1 MPDDSASFTQPG
13 PTDTQS
19 FTADP
24 RAAVVSFYTTE
35 LAKSGISA
43 ETAAQLAEKTFSSV
57 QTAAYIASHAH
68 QDQPGLPREQW
79 HPEDVK
85 AFKNLVS
92 ERLFEHVFQEQV
104 VDPASANNVLAA
116 SNRYDY
122 ENLYN
127 QVRQIPYT
135 PPVDQPD
142 PYIQYLFEN
151 GSAQFKDTAGKF
163 ALKKFFSTDTGQK
176 VAATATKTLEKTI
189 GKEAAKKLLTQLGV
203 KAATTAATG
212 AGGAAAGAEAGAAA
226 GAPGGPLA
234 IVTAIVG
241 AVVGFVVGAVV
252 GNWSKV
258 KHEAEEGI
266 LALSAA
272 VYSVGSTIFS
282 GGVAAV
288 GAIFAAIGTVAVE
301 SATSIVVI
309 VLAVPI
315 VLAFMLYIISNSA
328 YIVPPSSTIFV
339 PGTGP
344 GDQGGFEN
352 RSGCPLASG
361 QISTLSYDSAFQ
373 DGRGSVHRGGQRH
386 HGTNGYWLDM
396 GGSPCRYHMPADGVT
411 CGPNYDPVN
420 ICYNQANW
428 NGTCAS
434 GGSLSPFYGYAIDV
448 VSSSNNVYLPLVNGQ
463 SLTWNYGGSPYN
475 TSAGYAQNFSTTDP
489 GSGDNYFLHFMHM
502 NSTVFPGPYTS
513 GKQVGTLYNQG
524 GNTHLHLE
532 FSVNGVLQK
541 PENYFCR

>member
-1 MPDDSASFTQPG
+1 MPD
-13 PTDTQS
+13 PTDQNAFPGTGSDAPAWTQNP
-19 FTADP
+19 DP
-24 RAAVVSFYTTE
+24 RARLEE
-35 LAKSGISA
+35 LLASEFVAKARVAPAQAQLQAKWLVDSTVISA
-43 ETAAQLAEKTFSSV
+43 R
-57 QTAAYIASHAH
+57 IASHALPA
-68 QDQPGLPREQW
+68 DQL
-79 HPEDVK
+79 K
-85 AFKNLVS
+85 AFQNIFA
-92 ERLFEHVFQEQV
+92 ERALEESFAEMPTPTAKAAAHEILI
-104 VDPASANNVLAA
+104 AENN
-116 SNRYDY
+116 YDY
-122 ENLYN
+122 RSLYQAAQDVPLPPLSEGN
-127 QVRQIPYT
+127 QLHPFVSY
-135 PPVDQPD
+135 V
-142 PYIQYLFEN
+142 FET
-151 GSAQFKDTAGKF
+151 GSSKFKHEAGSL
-163 ALKKFFSTDTGQK
+163 ALKKFAGTESGQK
-176 VAATATKTLEKTI
+176 VVKAALNNPVT
-189 GKEAAKKLLTQLGV
+189 KEAAKKLLTQLGV

-241 AVVGFVVGAVV
+241 AVIGFVVGAVV

>member
-1 MPDDSASFTQPG
+1 MPD
-13 PTDTQS
+13 PTDQNAFPGTGSDAPAWTQNP
-19 FTADP
+19 DP
-24 RAAVVSFYTTE
+24 RARLEE
-35 LAKSGISA
+35 LLASEFVAKARVAPAQAQLQAKWLVDSTVISA
-43 ETAAQLAEKTFSSV
+43 R
-57 QTAAYIASHAH
+57 IASHALPA
-68 QDQPGLPREQW
+68 DQL
-79 HPEDVK
+79 K
-85 AFKNLVS
+85 AFQNIFA
-92 ERLFEHVFQEQV
+92 ERALEESFAEMPTPTAKAAAHEILI
-104 VDPASANNVLAA
+104 AENN
-116 SNRYDY
+116 YDY
-122 ENLYN
+122 RSLYQAAQDVPLPPLSEGN
-127 QVRQIPYT
+127 QLHPFVSY
-135 PPVDQPD
+135 V
-142 PYIQYLFEN
+142 FET
-151 GSAQFKDTAGKF
+151 GSSKFKHEAGSL
-163 ALKKFFSTDTGQK
+163 ALKKFAGTESGQK
-176 VAATATKTLEKTI
+176 VVKAALNNPVT
-189 GKEAAKKLLTQLGV
+189 KEAAKKLLTQLGV